1 MSVLAKWHLIQSN
14 GFSWMLSVMD
24 RHTDHA
30 VIDLLLIDLC
40 LQVELDDVSEKY
52 QEDQNGNRSDVSD
65 SY

>member
-1 MSVLAKWHLIQSN
+1 
-14 GFSWMLSVMD
+14 VMD